1 MIYLD
6 NAATSWPKPPEVAKK
21 MVQVLEQAGG
31 NPGRSGHSLSIKAA
45 RVVYETSEAL
55 ATFLNL
61 SDPLRIIFTNNAT
74 HALNIVVQGLL
85 EPGNTVVTSSM
96 EHNSL
101 MRPLRN
107 LEKRGVRLKIVQ
119 CLPDGRIMPDDVA
132 KAIDNKTRLVAM
144 LHASNVTGTI
154 MPISEISEIAH
165 KVGALVLVDAAQTA
179 GVRQLDIEALGADF
193 LAITGH
199 KGLLGP
205 PGIGALLINSNFD
218 TSNLR
223 TLMQGGTGSQSE
235 REEQPEYLPDK
246 YESGTVNLVGIAGL
260 LAGIK
265 WIEKK
270 GLNEI
275 REHESKLRSRLVCGL
290 STIKGVKIYGP
301 EEIDANAAIVSFTIA
316 GKTVSEIGQ
325 RLDDEFGILTR
336 VGLHCA
342 PAAHHTIGSFPGG
355 TVRLAPGIFT
365 TMDDMQYTLSAID
378 KIAKQ

>member
-132 KAIDNKTRLVAM
+132 KAI
-144 LHASNVTGTI
+144 
-154 MPISEISEIAH
+154 
-165 KVGALVLVDAAQTA
+165 
-179 GVRQLDIEALGADF
+179 
-193 LAITGH
+193 
-199 KGLLGP
+199 
-205 PGIGALLINSNFD
+205 
-218 TSNLR
+218 
-223 TLMQGGTGSQSE
+223 
-235 REEQPEYLPDK
+235 
-246 YESGTVNLVGIAGL
+246 
-260 LAGIK
+260 
-265 WIEKK
+265 
-270 GLNEI
+270 
-275 REHESKLRSRLVCGL
+275 
-290 STIKGVKIYGP
+290 
-301 EEIDANAAIVSFTIA
+301 
-316 GKTVSEIGQ
+316 
-325 RLDDEFGILTR
+325 RLD
-336 VGLHCA
+336 
-342 PAAHHTIGSFPGG
+342 
-355 TVRLAPGIFT
+355 
-365 TMDDMQYTLSAID
+365 
-378 KIAKQ
+378 

>member
-1 MIYLD
+1 
-6 NAATSWPKPPEVAKK
+6 
-21 MVQVLEQAGG
+21 
-31 NPGRSGHSLSIKAA
+31 
-45 RVVYETSEAL
+45 
-55 ATFLNL
+55 
-61 SDPLRIIFTNNAT
+61 
-74 HALNIVVQGLL
+74 
-85 EPGNTVVTSSM
+85 
-96 EHNSL
+96 
-101 MRPLRN
+101 
-107 LEKRGVRLKIVQ
+107 
-119 CLPDGRIMPDDVA
+119 
-132 KAIDNKTRLVAM
+132 M